1 MTAEL
6 VPPSDTPPQNGAPKI
21 DDKAPEEHVEVD
33 DDGDDAEDD
42 GVPGGAA
49 AGAPSH

>member
-6 VPPSDTPPQNGAPKI
+6 VPPSDTPPQNGAPKTN
-21 DDKAPEEHVEVD
+21 DKVSEEHIEAD
-33 DDGDDAEDD
+33 EDGEDAEDD

-49 AGAPSH
+49 AGARSH